1 MFLGGGCGLFVG
13 VVRVFC
19 RGGPDAALAADLEAA
34 GRQAACSAAGP
45 DAVSRNRLTQ
55 AATWLAHASAL
66 SPRPADSARLILDAV
81 EILLSCGAA
90 AEAEAFAPRV
100 DAAASGPRRSAILGH
115 LDLLAAR
122 PASAEALFADAWQ
135 VHDPAL
141 EPQSGAQAATGLLGC
156 CLISGRLSEA
166 VAWGELAVDAAG
178 AHPAGRQ
185 HALCEL
191 SLALA
196 YSQRGQ
202 EALARLGPGRPAAP
216 RFRSARPRSWWPAGW
231 CGSSWKISSGRGRP
245 VGSGARLRSGAAIR
259 HACLCLG
266 YLAEAEYRLGC
277 WDEAA
282 RHAGKAVTIARQSG
296 SAADFSFAHAFAAL
310 VPAARG
316 AWDIAAAHV
325 DAAGAAA
332 RAAGSGLGITAW
344 AAARAHLAAAQGDH
358 EEVVRAAGAVRRTGR
373 ARAFG
378 NLGVHDWR
386 PFEVDALIA
395 LGRLDDAGTALAE
408 INASLSAS
416 SPGSARISAAR
427 LRGALAA
434 ARGDSAS
441 SAQAF
446 EHAWEHARGTA
457 RPLLIAQL
465 ELAEGR
471 RLSQASRR
479 PEAIARLRSDTYS
492 GRAPRARPVGI
503 DQDCRVQPAG
513 TGIGNWHLETRLA
526 RLTSSELAVDG
537 WSRLATPTGKPPA

>member
-1 MFLGGGCGLFVG
+1 M
-13 VVRVFC
+13 
-19 RGGPDAALAADLEAA
+19 
-34 GRQAACSAAGP
+34 
-45 DAVSRNRLTQ
+45 
-55 AATWLAHASAL
+55 
-66 SPRPADSARLILDAV
+66 

-122 PASAEALFADAWQ
+122 PAGAEALFADAWQ

-202 EALARLGPGRPAAP
+202 EALARLGTRPACGAEVP
-216 RFRSARPRSWWPAGW
+216 LSQTEVLVARGMVRVILEDLEAAVADLSAAA
-231 CGSSWKISSGRGRP
+231 
-245 VGSGARLRSGAAIR
+245 ARLRSGAAIR

-479 PEAIARLRSDTYS
+479 PEAIARLRSAR
-492 GRAPRARPVGI
+492 GRLAGLAARPYVSACDQELAACGVKLRPGPARSAANGLHLARARPARARSV
-503 DQDCRVQPAG
+503 RARSVRARSALLRA
-513 TGIGNWHLETRLA
+513 NWPSH
-526 RLTSSELAVDG
+526 G
-537 WSRLATPTGKPPA
+537 WSRLAAPTGKPRQSCTSASRESSFTSATSSPSSGFAPGGLWPNASQISRTTPRRDRLNSG